1 MVIQRLFKKVED
13 VGRAII
19 CSLRFIRFGNLAMF
33 RIEISTQPEV
43 IMLEVLSPLML
54 LIEIQT
60 EHLLVR
66 VQST

>member
-1 MVIQRLFKKVED
+1 MVIKRLFKKVED

-33 RIEISTQPEV
+33 RIEISTHPEV